1 MQILGKQSRCHAI
14 KRRGHLGSLSFG
26 SLHTAMACGPWSARM
41 PLHAHSAERMAMLN
55 MLSAMPGNITS
66 SLNAFIHRPSKAS
79 MPNWSFNADANTG
92 HAFGIL
98 MACVGTLRTSCS
110 GAG

>member
-1 MQILGKQSRCHAI
+1 MTKMQVQHCAY
-14 KRRGHLGSLSFG
+14 
-26 SLHTAMACGPWSARM
+26 APQ
-41 PLHAHSAERMAMLN
+41 
-55 MLSAMPGNITS
+55 
-66 SLNAFIHRPSKAS
+66 
-79 MPNWSFNADANTG
+79 PNWSFNADANTG

>member
-1 MQILGKQSRCHAI
+1 MEGCKLAFEGTAQSISQNSVVFLSKHV
-14 KRRGHLGSLSFG
+14 RRLSNK
-26 SLHTAMACGPWSARM
+26 TR
-41 PLHAHSAERMAMLN
+41 
-55 MLSAMPGNITS
+55 IQ
-66 SLNAFIHRPSKAS
+66 

-98 MACVGTLRTSCS
+98 MACVGALRTSCS